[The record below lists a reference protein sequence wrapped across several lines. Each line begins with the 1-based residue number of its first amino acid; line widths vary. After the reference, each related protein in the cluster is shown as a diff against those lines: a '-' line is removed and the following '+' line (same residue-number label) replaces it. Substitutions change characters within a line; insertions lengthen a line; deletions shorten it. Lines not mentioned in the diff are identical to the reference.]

1 MRQSWNFQLLGD
13 RTLSSGNSASAQAG
27 ALLPE
32 QEGDNIVQ
40 TKLGNKACWVLD
52 LVVIAV
58 LSKAVVVA
66 VLHLGVVVADL
77 LLGVIAGLHLELLGV
92 VPDDVRV
99 VDLQLLLVDVAGV
112 VVLAIPEVFLIA
124 ELKLGE

>member
-1 MRQSWNFQLLGD
+1 M
-13 RTLSSGNSASAQAG
+13 
-27 ALLPE
+27 
-32 QEGDNIVQ
+32 
-40 TKLGNKACWVLD
+40 KLH
-52 LVVIAV
+52 LVVIAI
-58 LSKAVVVA
+58 LSKAVVVV
-66 VLHLGVVVADL
+66 VLHLGVVIADL

-124 ELKLGE
+124 KLKLGG